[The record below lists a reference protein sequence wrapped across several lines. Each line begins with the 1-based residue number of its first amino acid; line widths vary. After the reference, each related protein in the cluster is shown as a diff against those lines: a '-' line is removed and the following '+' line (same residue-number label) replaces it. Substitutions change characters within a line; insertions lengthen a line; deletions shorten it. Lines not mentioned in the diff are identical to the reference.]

1 MSLRLKV
8 PRTGSTWIRT
18 PYKLAHHLKIQT
30 FLFITLFSYGK
41 GGGGKGMRAV
51 FRSTRCLQA
60 KATVHIN
67 VPFGFSLRVKGQ
79 LK

>member
-1 MSLRLKV
+1 
-8 PRTGSTWIRT
+8 
-18 PYKLAHHLKIQT
+18 
-30 FLFITLFSYGK
+30 
-41 GGGGKGMRAV
+41 MRAV

-60 KATVHIN
+60 KATVHIS

>member
-1 MSLRLKV
+1 MNLRLKV

-30 FLFITLFSYGK
+30 FLFITLFFY
-41 GGGGKGMRAV
+41 GKGMRAV

-79 LK
+79 QK